1 MSYKEATVSG
11 HENIRFE
18 NRPANPFAFNLQYVQ
33 TGTDAISTTFS
44 GGSNHEGYT
53 GILHGGV
60 ISALLDTVMAHCL
73 LAKSIRAV
81 TGELNVRYLEP
92 IATGTTLKVKAWVEA
107 ALPPL
112 YHLRA
117 TILVDDKIVCKGKA
131 KFMQQDQYENER
143 R

>member
-1 MSYKEATVSG
+1 MNSPEATSTHNEG
-11 HENIRFE
+11 TKPE
-18 NRPANPFAFNLQYVQ
+18 NRPANPFAFNLHYVQ
-33 TGTDAISTTFS
+33 TGTDTISTTFS
-44 GGSNHEGYT
+44 GGNNYEGYR

-112 YHLRA
+112 YHLKA

-131 KFMQQDQYENER
+131 KFMQQN
-143 R
+143 